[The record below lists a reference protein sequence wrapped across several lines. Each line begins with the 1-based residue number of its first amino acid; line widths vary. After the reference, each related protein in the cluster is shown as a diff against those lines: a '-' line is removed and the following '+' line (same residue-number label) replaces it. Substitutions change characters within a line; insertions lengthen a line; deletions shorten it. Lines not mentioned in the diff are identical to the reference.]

1 MRLPRVAFLSSGLL
15 LLMVAPS
22 SLAASESRPG
32 DDLFAQADRMLE
44 KVSEVMQ
51 LEVKHPVRKEMTTR
65 EAVQAYLRR
74 QLDRQQPGS
83 KLSDLGEA
91 LTVLGLL
98 PAHYDLADGVVRLLS
113 EQVAGFYDPE
123 ENIFYVAE
131 WVPESLQLPT
141 MAHEMAH
148 ALQDQHYDLKRL
160 LVPTPGN
167 QDGDMAFQAVV
178 EGQGVAVMMEVL
190 AAPMGLSLEQA
201 AGMML
206 ALSDPA
212 GMLAASEAM
221 GLDSSAL
228 LSAPPFLLKS
238 ILFPYTDGMQFF
250 MAFLKERSWKEA
262 GMLFRDPP
270 ASTEEILHPEKYLQ
284 GRDLPQPVEVEV
296 MEAALP
302 ADWQIFFRERLG
314 EFTLREM
321 LAVELTQTKA
331 AAAAAGWDGDRTLIA
346 RSPDGKRKV
355 LLQRSVWDT
364 EEDARE
370 YFRAWVELAE
380 SRHPDASPLEFS
392 RDQAAAWSTAEGGV
406 RIWRHETEVGVL
418 EGAPSRMWA
427 QLFDTPAG
435 PEIQD

>member
-1 MRLPRVAFLSSGLL
+1 MRLPRAAFLTIGLL

-302 ADWQIFFRERLG
+302 AD
-314 EFTLREM
+314 
-321 LAVELTQTKA
+321 
-331 AAAAAGWDGDRTLIA
+331 
-346 RSPDGKRKV
+346 
-355 LLQRSVWDT
+355 
-364 EEDARE
+364 
-370 YFRAWVELAE
+370 
-380 SRHPDASPLEFS
+380 
-392 RDQAAAWSTAEGGV
+392 
-406 RIWRHETEVGVL
+406 
-418 EGAPSRMWA
+418 
-427 QLFDTPAG
+427 
-435 PEIQD
+435 